1 MLEAPRHRL
10 TAASCAV
17 IIASTI
23 ATEAHAQQRVHAEIT
38 VGQST
43 GLTPY
48 MRDVIDTQDSSE
60 FDPNPDP
67 DFAGTPLLQTY
78 LADESN
84 GWGSHI
90 RARLRLGDYLIAAS
104 AQFHPRSQLVRH
116 HKATT
121 LESRSRL
128 RPDGTFDDAGVEYTE
143 LEEKET
149 VAAGQRN
156 RGVLFVSSLQGGY
169 SLEYN
174 IEPFTLSVPFT
185 AGLCMVNISEPA
197 MPYAFGLRATTGLDG
212 QYKLADNFA
221 VTANFGLS
229 ALATME
235 YQNRQDAA
243 RRASLTGQGTSNALF
258 SSLVQSWLEVGV
270 VFIIR

>member
-1 MLEAPRHRL
+1 MADFVKEF
-10 TAASCAV
+10 
-17 IIASTI
+17 
-23 ATEAHAQQRVHAEIT
+23 EI
-38 VGQST
+38 
-43 GLTPY
+43 Y
-48 MRDVIDTQDSSE
+48 RD
-60 FDPNPDP
+60 
-67 DFAGTPLLQTY
+67 
-78 LADESN
+78 
-84 GWGSHI
+84 
-90 RARLRLGDYLIAAS
+90 LRS
-104 AQFHPRSQLVRH
+104 PHV
-116 HKATT
+116 
-121 LESRSRL
+121 
-128 RPDGTFDDAGVEYTE
+128 
-143 LEEKET
+143 
-149 VAAGQRN
+149 
-156 RGVLFVSSLQGGY
+156 VLFFGACV
-169 SLEYN
+169 
-174 IEPFTLSVPFT
+174 T